1 MRLVIFAA
9 VLGTIGI
16 IAVGLLRPAP
26 ASQSAKMSSSAGTS
40 VGSAVGDS
48 APDFTLKALD
58 GREVSLRAFRGRPLL
73 LNFWYATCPG
83 CLQEAAALQQFYARQ
98 QAAGKNFA
106 MLGINSVDDGTT
118 AASFVQRHGV
128 TYPVVLDPNQ
138 QVETLY
144 NLNAT
149 PTSYFIDRTG
159 IIRAVIIGPVDE
171 TMLQQKLKQ
180 LDS

>member
-1 MRLVIFAA
+1 
-9 VLGTIGI
+9 
-16 IAVGLLRPAP
+16 
-26 ASQSAKMSSSAGTS
+26 
-40 VGSAVGDS
+40 
-48 APDFTLKALD
+48 
-58 GREVSLRAFRGRPLL
+58 
-73 LNFWYATCPG
+73 
-83 CLQEAAALQQFYARQ
+83 
-98 QAAGKNFA
+98 
-106 MLGINSVDDGTT
+106 MLGVNSVDDGTT
-118 AASFVQRHGV
+118 AASFVQRHSV